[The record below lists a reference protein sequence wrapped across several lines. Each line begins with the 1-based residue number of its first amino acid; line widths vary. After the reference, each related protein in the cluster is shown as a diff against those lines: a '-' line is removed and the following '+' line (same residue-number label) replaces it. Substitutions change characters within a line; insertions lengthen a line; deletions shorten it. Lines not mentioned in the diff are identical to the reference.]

1 MAIVR
6 IIDVPENRRDAHTD
20 VEMEV
25 RGFRGA
31 TAVIAKDLRRSAS
44 DSFRQEVMRLW
55 AEHGKSG
62 GFAVRNG
69 KHTDSWVMFEY
80 SEGK

>member
-6 IIDVPENRRDAHTD
+6 IIDVPENRRNANTD
-20 VEMEV
+20 VELEV

-31 TAVIAKDLRRSAS
+31 TAVIARDLRRSAS
-44 DSFRQEVMRLW
+44 NEWRNEVMRLW
-55 AEHGKSG
+55 AKHGKAG

-69 KHTDSWVMFEY
+69 KHSDSWVMFEY
-80 SEGK
+80 VEGN